1 MYVGALPVGKL
12 IIQVAPTGNVP
23 TRKQTPH
30 VPLTPDEIAQ
40 DTYDAYRLGAS
51 IVHVHARDE
60 EGNPTYRK
68 EIFHEIFSR
77 IRSKC
82 PEIIINASTSGR
94 IHPEVQLRTEVLD
107 LNPDMASLTMGS
119 LNFPTQP
126 SVNSMETLRKLA
138 KLMTDRG
145 MIPELEIFESGFI
158 NTGKYFLK
166 HGLLKE
172 PLHFTLLLGSLGSI
186 PADIRDLTYLVDS
199 LPPKSV
205 WSATG
210 IGRFQTQ
217 VNVASIIMGG
227 HVRIG
232 IEDSIYYD
240 YEKRELATNSKL
252 VERIVR
258 ISRELGREVA
268 TPKEAREIL
277 DLSN

>member
-68 EIFHEIFSR
+68 EIFHEIFTR

-94 IHPEVQLRTEVLD
+94 MHPEVQLRTEVLD

-138 KLMTDRG
+138 KLMTDG
-145 MIPELEIFESGFI
+145 GITPELEIFESGFI
-158 NTGKYFLK
+158 NTSKYFLK
-166 HGLLKE
+166 QGLLKE

-240 YEKRELATNSKL
+240 YEKKELATNSKL

-277 DLSN
+277 GLSN